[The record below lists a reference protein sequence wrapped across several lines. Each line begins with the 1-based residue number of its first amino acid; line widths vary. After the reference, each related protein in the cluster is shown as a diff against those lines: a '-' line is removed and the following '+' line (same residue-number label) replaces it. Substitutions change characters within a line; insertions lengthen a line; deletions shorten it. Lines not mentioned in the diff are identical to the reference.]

1 MHQEISNSH
10 LQKTVPSL
18 PPHMK
23 ARDTQIEH
31 LTLKSIDPVSRRGER
46 PGKVLIV
53 GNAYGVMPYQPV
65 LGDALATEGFETSWF
80 AFSGQEGTAGVYSVE
95 TAVRDLGLVIDHL
108 SGEGSASLR
117 ILAHCAGSIMVTEY
131 LLRHGGAAVEQLAIY
146 GLLFKPSRRRAKA
159 EPLLQ
164 RCGVRQAIEEY
175 GWNYPWREQMPR
187 LETPILLCHARDDLN
202 LERATE
208 EEIDLA
214 AHLAKDCKL
223 KWFERGYDRD
233 LEMLPEFVQT
243 YVEWFRVASVPTSAP

>member
-1 MHQEISNSH
+1 
-10 LQKTVPSL
+10 
-18 PPHMK
+18 MK
-23 ARDTQIEH
+23 MRETKIEH
-31 LTLKSIDPVSRRGER
+31 LTLKSIEPSTGRSGVG
-46 PGKVLIV
+46 GKVLIV

-65 LGDALATEGFETSWF
+65 LGDALAKQGFEASWF

-108 SGEGSASLR
+108 SGDRAANPLR
-117 ILAHCAGSIMVTEY
+117 VLAHCAGSLMITEY
-131 LLRHGGAAVEQLAIY
+131 LLHHVETPVEQLAIY
-146 GLLFKPSRRRAKA
+146 GLLFAPSRRRAKA

-175 GWNYPWREQMPR
+175 GWNYPWTKQLPK
-187 LETPILLCHARDDLN
+187 LQTPILLCHARDDLN

-233 LEMLPEFVQT
+233 LDMLPEFVQT
-243 YVEWFRVASVPTSAP
+243 YVEWFSAAPLPAHTT